1 MSSLNK
7 FFRFM
12 PLFFSI
18 SLLLFL
24 SACSD
29 TSSGSSPSIHAKS
42 SIDSSF
48 NSLIHANPLSY
59 TFELPAQQKLRNIS
73 SDFSVPETGADTG
86 IFLLPDEKVEILASG
101 SASVQPGGKLSG
113 PEGVP
118 VCLKSDLP
126 EPNLPCYSVVY
137 SIGISGR
144 AGEVGNQV
152 GFNSPTEGNL
162 FLGVNAAN
170 VDANAGSFSVSV
182 LIIQK
187 GKMAAL
193 WVAPE
198 DRFALQGTSTTLSA
212 RVFTQDTII
221 DSLQF
226 TIAVAGEADVQIC
239 VAHFSSGDTYSCTW
253 EFKQNGK
260 ILQNGPVTFGFVLKG
275 RSLSGSPLKPN
286 VNPAGMRT
294 GVIRYIQEQD
304 GIYAGYAATN
314 LNGPI
319 TYQKVTGSWII
330 PQISCESGEVSR
342 MGVWVGM
349 TNANPVENSVL
360 AQLGTDSEC
369 LSGIPIYFMWWEMY
383 PDPSVPLRQPVS
395 PGETVTASVA
405 FQNGKFQLSID
416 DPQEKYHFST
426 TQAGNI
432 VDTSTTECIVEAPQ
446 AKDPNTG
453 NYQASYLADFNIVN
467 VSCQLND
474 TKAIADGPQ
483 DILYKMTDT
492 GVLQAEASNL
502 DAAGSGFT
510 VQWEHR

>member
-1 MSSLNK
+1 
-7 FFRFM
+7 M
-12 PLFFSI
+12 PLFFSL

-29 TSSGSSPSIHAKS
+29 TSSGSSPSIHTNS
-42 SIDSSF
+42 SIGSSF
-48 NSLIHANPLSY
+48 NSLIRTNPLSY
-59 TFELPAQQKLRNIS
+59 TFELPARQKLRNIS

-118 VCLKSDLP
+118 TCLKSDLP

-198 DRFALQGTSTTLSA
+198 DRFALQGISTTLSA

-226 TIAVAGEADVQIC
+226 TIAIAGEADVQIC
-239 VAHFSSGDTYSCTW
+239 AAHFSSGDTYACTW
-253 EFKQNGK
+253 QFKQNGK
-260 ILQNGPVTFGFVLKG
+260 ILQNGPVTFGFVL
-275 RSLSGSPLKPN
+275 
-286 VNPAGMRT
+286 
-294 GVIRYIQEQD
+294 
-304 GIYAGYAATN
+304 
-314 LNGPI
+314 
-319 TYQKVTGSWII
+319 
-330 PQISCESGEVSR
+330 
-342 MGVWVGM
+342 
-349 TNANPVENSVL
+349 
-360 AQLGTDSEC
+360 
-369 LSGIPIYFMWWEMY
+369 
-383 PDPSVPLRQPVS
+383 
-395 PGETVTASVA
+395 
-405 FQNGKFQLSID
+405 
-416 DPQEKYHFST
+416 
-426 TQAGNI
+426 
-432 VDTSTTECIVEAPQ
+432 
-446 AKDPNTG
+446 
-453 NYQASYLADFNIVN
+453 
-467 VSCQLND
+467 
-474 TKAIADGPQ
+474 
-483 DILYKMTDT
+483 
-492 GVLQAEASNL
+492 
-502 DAAGSGFT
+502 
-510 VQWEHR
+510 